1 MSAISSLPVEVWHA
15 ILRYAIEVPLFLDP
29 DAYEGVLARVVFHG
43 RISPLNHEC
52 TYWSAEKTRNR
63 MQLVSK
69 SWDSFLRPFEHR
81 FVRMLDIRH
90 GKVPLQKL
98 EMAIRVSFREYDCE
112 CVEFCAIPS
121 FFDFLLEALKQV
133 VIPRA
138 EIVDTPEKY
147 ILLQSMNSAKLKN
160 IKTFVLTR
168 NIYGYRLSSFH
179 HPLPSLLHFHGG
191 VYYGASD
198 IEWGKSRV
206 WPNLVSLRFSIW
218 PEAKYDPIILDF
230 PCL

>member
-1 MSAISSLPVEVWHA
+1 MSAISSLPVEVWQA
-15 ILRYAIEVPLFLDP
+15 ILQSAIEVPRFFDP
-29 DAYEGVLARVVFHG
+29 DAYEGILPRTFFHASG
-43 RISPLNHEC
+43 SPLNDEC
-52 TYWSAEKTRNR
+52 AYWRAEKTRNR
-63 MQLVSK
+63 MQIVSK

-133 VIPRA
+133 AIPRA

-147 ILLQSMNSAKLKN
+147 ILLQSMN
-160 IKTFVLTR
+160 
-168 NIYGYRLSSFH
+168 
-179 HPLPSLLHFHGG
+179 
-191 VYYGASD
+191 
-198 IEWGKSRV
+198 
-206 WPNLVSLRFSIW
+206 
-218 PEAKYDPIILDF
+218 
-230 PCL
+230 